1 MILKKFLEIFKK
13 LITEMRLQNTKFFTQ
28 KVSIENYYFNQWN
41 SMIIYETKHKTIL
54 PYDET
59 YAIFIHIVMPV

>member
-28 KVSIENYYFNQWN
+28 KVSIENYYFNQ
-41 SMIIYETKHKTIL
+41 
-54 PYDET
+54 
-59 YAIFIHIVMPV
+59 